1 MVSMAVPIGPSVWRA
16 SVRLRNPIP
25 PRSQLVDDGEHML
38 GVAPEAVELPHGEDV
53 ALAEV
58 IEASVKLWL
67 AGRRAADAM
76 VGEDAR
82 RPGFLKRVEL
92 KLGILKVVPTR
103 RRP

>member
-1 MVSMAVPIGPSVWRA
+1 MAVPIGPSVYRP

-25 PRSQLVDDGEHML
+25 PRSQLVDDREHML
-38 GVAPEAVELPHGEDV
+38 CVAPEPIESPDGEHV
-53 ALAEV
+53 ALAAG
-58 IEASVKLWL
+58 IEMGS
-67 AGRRAADAM
+67 AGGRAAHAM
-76 VGEDAR
+76 VGEDAG